1 MEADLVKRE
10 GVPFEAVDA
19 AGLHGVGLRA
29 LPGNLLRMG
38 RGVVQ
43 ARRILSRFQPDA
55 LLFTGGFVAGPMAAA
70 ARMSA
75 GRPPVLVYVPDIEPG
90 LALKF
95 LTRIA
100 DAVAVTAPDSRAY
113 FPRKR
118 PEQVRVTGYP
128 VRDNL
133 RLWDLDGAR
142 QTLGLSP
149 DLPCLLVMGGSS
161 GARGIN
167 LPLLASLPELLQE
180 MQIVHLSG
188 RLDWPRVEAT
198 QAGLPPELAGRYH
211 PHAYLHSE
219 QVGAAFTAA
228 DLVVSR
234 AGASILGELPL
245 FALPAVLVPYPYA
258 WRYQQV
264 NAQYLAGK
272 GAAIVLQES
281 ELPER
286 LAPLVKEL
294 LGDGPRRAQMR
305 EAMKALAQPQAAEKI
320 ADILI
325 QLASRQSSV
334 ATAQGQGRD

>member
-10 GVPFEAVDA
+10 GIPFEAVDA

-43 ARRILSRFQPDA
+43 SRRILSRFQPDA
-55 LLFTGGFVAGPMAAA
+55 LLFTGGFVAGPVAAA
-70 ARMSA
+70 ARVSA

-95 LTRIA
+95 LARIA
-100 DAVAVTAPDSRAY
+100 DAVAVTTPESRAY
-113 FPRKR
+113 FPGKR

-128 VRDNL
+128 VRGDL
-133 RLWDLDGAR
+133 HTWDLDAAR
-142 QTLGLSP
+142 QTLSLSP

-167 LPLLASLPELLQE
+167 LPLLDALPELLQE

-188 RLDWPRVEAT
+188 RLDWPRVEAA
-198 QAGLPPELAGRYH
+198 QAGLSPELAGRYH
-211 PHAYLHSE
+211 PYAYLHSE

-264 NAQYLAGK
+264 NAEYLAGK
-272 GAAIVLQES
+272 GAAIVLQET

-286 LAPLVKEL
+286 LGPLVKEL
-294 LGDGPRRAQMR
+294 LGDESRRRRMSQ
-305 EAMKALAQPQAAEKI
+305 AMGALAHPQAAEKI

-325 QLASRQSSV
+325 QLANRQTNLASVSS
-334 ATAQGQGRD
+334 QGGD